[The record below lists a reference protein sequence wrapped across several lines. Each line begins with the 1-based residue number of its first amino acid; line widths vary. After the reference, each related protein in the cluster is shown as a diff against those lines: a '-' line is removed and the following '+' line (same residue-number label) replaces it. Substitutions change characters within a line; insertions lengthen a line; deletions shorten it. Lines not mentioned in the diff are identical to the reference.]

1 MPPATIPDN
10 ERVLQAARDLT
21 SRIDV
26 VDPEVGAAIRA
37 EFERQQYTL
46 ELIPSENI
54 ASPAVLQ
61 ALGSLLN
68 NKYAEG
74 YPGKRYYGGCENVDV
89 IETLAID
96 RAKALFHAE
105 HANVQP
111 HSGTTA
117 NYAVYASVLKP
128 GDTVLGMDLSMG
140 GHLSH
145 GSPVNFSGKLYHV
158 VPYGVDRETERIDYN
173 ALERQAK
180 EVRPKMLLAGYS
192 AYPRILDFERMAA
205 IARSID
211 AVFFVDMAHFAGL
224 VAGGAHPSPV
234 PHADFVSFTTHK
246 TMRGPW
252 GAMILCRAKYAAE
265 LDKSVFPGIQGGP
278 LNHAIAGKAVMLA
291 QWKTPEFK
299 NYAQS
304 VVANARTLAERLSHH
319 GLRLVSGGTDNHL
332 MMVDLRPLNLT
343 GKKVQDTFDTVGI
356 TVNRNSIPYDTASKF
371 NPSGIRLGSPSVTT
385 RGMGQKEMTQIGDM
399 VAELLK
405 NIDDRTVHEQVRA
418 RSRALCERFP
428 LPY

>member
-1 MPPATIPDN
+1 M
-10 ERVLQAARDLT
+10 LQAAHDLT
-21 SRIDV
+21 SRIDA

-74 YPGKRYYGGCENVDV
+74 YPGKRYYGGCENVDR

-96 RAKALFHAE
+96 RAKALFGAE

-158 VPYGVDRETERIDYN
+158 VPYGVDRETERIDYDL
-173 ALERQAK
+173 LERQAQ

-211 AVFFVDMAHFAGL
+211 AIFFVDMAHFAGL

-234 PHADFVSFTTHK
+234 PYADFVSFTTHK

-252 GAMILCRAKYAAE
+252 GAMILCKAKYAAE

-299 NYAQS
+299 TYAQS
-304 VVANARTLAERLSHH
+304 VVANARALAEGLSRHR
-319 GLRLVSGGTDNHL
+319 LRLVSGGTDNHL

-385 RGMGQKEMTQIGDM
+385 RGMGPAEMTQIADM
-399 VAELLK
+399 VAELLVH
-405 NIDDRTVHEQVRA
+405 IDDRTVHEQVRA

>member
-1 MPPATIPDN
+1 VIG
-10 ERVLQAARDLT
+10 AAHDLT
-21 SRIDV
+21 SKIES
-26 VDPEVGAAIRA
+26 VDPEVAAAIRD
-37 EFERQQYTL
+37 EFDRQQYTL

-74 YPGKRYYGGCENVDV
+74 YPGKRYYGGCVNVDR
-89 IETLAID
+89 IETLAIE
-96 RAKALFHAE
+96 RAKALFNAE

-111 HSGTTA
+111 HCGTTA
-117 NYAVYASVLKP
+117 NYAVYATVLKP
-128 GDTVLGMDLSMG
+128 GDTVLGMDLSHG

-145 GSPVNFSGKLYHV
+145 GSPVNFSGKLYHF
-158 VPYGVDRETERIDYN
+158 VPYGVDRETERIDYDQ
-173 ALERQAK
+173 LDKQAQ
-180 EVRPKMLLAGYS
+180 EVRPKMLLGGYS

-205 IARSID
+205 IARSVD
-211 AVFFVDMAHFAGL
+211 AYFFVDMAHFAGL

-252 GAMILCRAKYAAE
+252 GGMILTKAKYAAE
-265 LDKSVFPGIQGGP
+265 LDKSLFPGSQGGP
-278 LNHAIAGKAVMLA
+278 HNHGVAAKAVMLA

-299 NYAQS
+299 SYAQR
-304 VVANARTLAERLSHH
+304 VVSNARALAE
-319 GLRLVSGGTDNHL
+319 GLTRRRVRLVSGGTDNHL
-332 MMVDLRPLNLT
+332 MLIDLRPLGLT
-343 GKKVQDTFDTVGI
+343 GKRVQEAFDEVGI
-356 TVNRNSIPYDTASKF
+356 TVNRNSIPFDTASKF
-371 NPSGIRLGSPSVTT
+371 NPSGIRLGTPAVTT
-385 RGMGQKEMTQIGDM
+385 RGMGLQEMDQIADL
-399 VAELLK
+399 VATRLL
-405 NIDDRTVHEQVRA
+405 NLDDQGLQEQIRS

>member
-1 MPPATIPDN
+1 M
-10 ERVLQAARDLT
+10 LQARTDLT
-21 SRIDV
+21 SRIDA
-26 VDPEVGAAIRA
+26 VDPEVGAAIRD

-74 YPGKRYYGGCENVDV
+74 YPGKRYYGGTENVDR
-89 IETLAID
+89 IETLAIE
-96 RAKALFHAE
+96 RAKELFGAE
-105 HANVQP
+105 HANVQS
-111 HSGTTA
+111 HCGTTA
-117 NYAVYASVLKP
+117 NYAVYAAVLTP
-128 GDTVLGMDLSMG
+128 GDVVMGMDLSHG

-145 GSPVNFSGKLYHV
+145 GSPVNFSGKLYHF
-158 VPYGVDRETERIDYN
+158 VPYGVDPNTERIDYD
-173 ALERQAK
+173 ALERQVE

-205 IARSID
+205 IAK
-211 AVFFVDMAHFAGL
+211 AAEAYFFVDMAHFAGL

-252 GAMILCRAKYAAE
+252 GAMILCKAEFAAE
-265 LDKSVFPGIQGGP
+265 IDKAVFPGSQGGP

-299 NYAQS
+299 TYAQQ
-304 VVANARTLAERLSHH
+304 VVNNARVLAEGLTKRK
-319 GLRLVSGGTDNHL
+319 LRLVSGGTDNHL
-332 MMVDLRPLNLT
+332 MLVDLRPLKLT
-343 GKKVQDTFDTVGI
+343 GKRVQEIFDTVGI
-356 TVNRNSIPYDTASKF
+356 TVNRNSIPFDTASKF

-385 RGMGQKEMTQIGDM
+385 RGMGPQEMSQIAEM
-399 VAELLK
+399 VAEMLFNL
-405 NIDDRTVHEQVRA
+405 DDHTVHEQVRA